1 LIKNNLVNNQK
12 MLGKKNFY
20 VTDLNERF
28 IKVAEMF
35 LGVKIK
41 RLLSKVNL

>member
-1 LIKNNLVNNQK
+1 

-28 IKVAEMF
+28 VKVAEMF
-35 LGVKIK
+35 LGENINVRIK
-41 RLLSKVNL
+41 EVILEEYGSEA